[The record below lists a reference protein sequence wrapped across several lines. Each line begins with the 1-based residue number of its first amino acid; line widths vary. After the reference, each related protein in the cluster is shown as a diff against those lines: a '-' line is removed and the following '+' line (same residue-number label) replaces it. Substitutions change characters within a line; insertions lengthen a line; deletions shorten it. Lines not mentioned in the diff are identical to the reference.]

1 MKRLSFTIIIF
12 MILAACRT
20 ERIPLTDEV
29 IRSEIEAWWG
39 AKIFEGI
46 VIEDTVAVDDTYEA
60 TARMVV
66 CFDTLSAMTYIF
78 KQYRKGWRVW
88 KGPVDAKTKKEMIQE
103 MLVIP
108 LNTAKNNIVM
118 SNMKELQ
125 RAVHQFASES
135 GRYPANF
142 TVKEYSYSVKEL
154 LGPYLKNPYIPGA
167 PGVTMARGDT
177 SEWLSEY
184 EGKAIYFPLDVDF
197 EEMYASGY
205 LIKGSSNMKFLKHV
219 VKSDNLY

>member
-1 MKRLSFTIIIF
+1 MKRFLIVLFVFIIIG
-12 MILAACRT
+12 ACRT
-20 ERIPLTDEV
+20 ERIPLTDEM

-39 AKIFEGI
+39 AKIFEDI
-46 VIEDTVAVDDTYEA
+46 IIEDTVAVDNTYEV

-66 CFDTLSAMTYIF
+66 CFDTLSVMTYIF

-88 KGPVDAKTKKEMIQE
+88 KGPVDAQTKKEMIQE
-103 MLVIP
+103 MLAIP

-125 RAVHQFASES
+125 RAVHQFAAES

-142 TVKEYSYSVKEL
+142 TTKDYSYSVKEL
-154 LGPYLKNPYIPGA
+154 LGPHLRNPYIPGA
-167 PGVTMARGDT
+167 PGAIMARGDT

-184 EGKAIYFPLDVDF
+184 EGKAVYFPLDVDF
-197 EEMYASGY
+197 EGRYAAGY
-205 LIKGSSNMKFLKHV
+205 VIKGSSDRKFLKCVFTSH
-219 VKSDNLY
+219 